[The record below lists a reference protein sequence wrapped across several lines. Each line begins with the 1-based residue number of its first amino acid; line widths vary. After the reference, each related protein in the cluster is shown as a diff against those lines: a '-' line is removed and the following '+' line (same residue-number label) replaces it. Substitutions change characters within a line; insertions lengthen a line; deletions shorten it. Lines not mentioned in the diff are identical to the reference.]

1 MPLKRLIP
9 LTLALSVC
17 LNANASSIT
26 DDVVSTKD
34 STLLLNEVTIT
45 AIKQGNDIQRQP
57 ISSTTLNI
65 KSIEKNNIVSIKG
78 ASEIVPNLFI
88 PEYGSRM
95 TSSIYVRG
103 IGARIDQP
111 VVGLNVDNV
120 PILNKDNY
128 DFNLIDVNKIE
139 VLRGSQSTLYGRNT
153 MGGLINIYTLSPLKY
168 QGLRILA
175 EYGRGNTMQAA
186 LSYYTKIKPNL
197 GIGFVG
203 NYYSTDGFY
212 KNMNDGEKCDWEH
225 SGGGRIKLGWIHSK
239 VKLENTFS
247 FSVSRQGGYPYEY
260 IKTGEINYNDT
271 CFYKRAS
278 ISDGLTLRFKIKDVD
293 FSSVTSYQYIDDN
306 MTLDQDFLPA
316 SYFTITQKR
325 KENALTQDFIAK
337 GLKDKY
343 SWLGGVFGFYK
354 NSKMNAPVTFLEEG
368 ISNLIEKN
376 RNDVNPSYPIRWNDR
391 VFPLYSDFTNAS
403 YGAALYH
410 QSSLKLGK
418 WDLSLGLR
426 LDYEKSELDYH
437 SHCNSSYTIYKAEG
451 DGTFSTFENRDIVI
465 NDKGSLSK
473 DFLQFLPKFSAV
485 YNLPMES
492 PSNLFASISKG
503 YKAGGFNNQMFSDV
517 LKQRIMGMM
526 GLAGDYKIEDII
538 SYKPEE
544 SWNFEVG
551 AHIECYDSRIQT
563 DISLFYIDVNNQQLT
578 VFPDGT
584 TTGRIMT
591 NAGKSRSFGAE
602 LALKIVP
609 IKNLEINTSYGYT
622 NAKFTEYDNGKGDY
636 SGNFVP
642 YAPQNTLFA
651 GVTYTLPVNKSWL
664 RNIQFDVNTD
674 RKSVV

>member
-225 SGGGRIKLGWIHSK
+225 R
-239 VKLENTFS
+239 
-247 FSVSRQGGYPYEY
+247 
-260 IKTGEINYNDT
+260 
-271 CFYKRAS
+271 
-278 ISDGLTLRFKIKDVD
+278 
-293 FSSVTSYQYIDDN
+293 
-306 MTLDQDFLPA
+306 
-316 SYFTITQKR
+316 
-325 KENALTQDFIAK
+325 
-337 GLKDKY
+337 
-343 SWLGGVFGFYK
+343 
-354 NSKMNAPVTFLEEG
+354 
-368 ISNLIEKN
+368 
-376 RNDVNPSYPIRWNDR
+376 
-391 VFPLYSDFTNAS
+391 
-403 YGAALYH
+403 
-410 QSSLKLGK
+410 
-418 WDLSLGLR
+418 
-426 LDYEKSELDYH
+426 
-437 SHCNSSYTIYKAEG
+437 
-451 DGTFSTFENRDIVI
+451 
-465 NDKGSLSK
+465 
-473 DFLQFLPKFSAV
+473 
-485 YNLPMES
+485 
-492 PSNLFASISKG
+492 
-503 YKAGGFNNQMFSDV
+503 
-517 LKQRIMGMM
+517 
-526 GLAGDYKIEDII
+526 
-538 SYKPEE
+538 
-544 SWNFEVG
+544 
-551 AHIECYDSRIQT
+551 
-563 DISLFYIDVNNQQLT
+563 
-578 VFPDGT
+578 
-584 TTGRIMT
+584 
-591 NAGKSRSFGAE
+591 
-602 LALKIVP
+602 
-609 IKNLEINTSYGYT
+609 
-622 NAKFTEYDNGKGDY
+622 
-636 SGNFVP
+636 
-642 YAPQNTLFA
+642 
-651 GVTYTLPVNKSWL
+651 
-664 RNIQFDVNTD
+664 D